1 VLPLGAL
8 AVRWLTVCLALR
20 MNLAGAAGVEPA
32 IAVLEAATVTV
43 RSPLYVLAERRG
55 LEPRRPEGP
64 SAFEAASARPKLG
77 LPLRMS
83 KNHVQ
88 RKWSA
93 DPDSNWIRV
102 GLQPTA
108 STASA
113 FGAWY
118 PASDSNGECTRAPD
132 SKSGGFASFP
142 SRAEKLFRGM
152 TGYRVVST
160 TNSARAAGGNNIN

>member
-1 VLPLGAL
+1 MNLAESLGVEPSRVLPLGAL

-43 RSPLYVLAERRG
+43 RSPLKSVAERRG

-77 LPLRMS
+77 LPLRRS

-88 RKWSA
+88 KMERRSRLELDKSWVA
-93 DPDSNWIRV
+93 ANRLDHFGIRRESIE
-102 GLQPTA
+102 T
-108 STASA
+108 
-113 FGAWY
+113 WY

-132 SKSGGFASFP
+132 PKSGGFASFP
-142 SRAEKLFRGM
+142 SRAEI
-152 TGYRVVST
+152 V
-160 TNSARAAGGNNIN
+160 